1 MKTDNTGPGTRD
13 GGTMKSSKGT
23 TIAYWIFTSL
33 FILQIGFTAY
43 AQLFLPQVAQM
54 FTHLGFS
61 DAFRVALSFAKIVG
75 VIVLLAP
82 VPRWLKQA
90 AYAGFALTL
99 VAAVIAHLRA
109 GDDVSAWGWAAG
121 TFVLEALSYSFFVRG
136 ARRQSAAQPALG
148 EAYRAAP

>member
-1 MKTDNTGPGTRD
+1 
-13 GGTMKSSKGT
+13 MKSSKGT
-23 TIAYWIFTSL
+23 AIGYWIFTSL

-43 AQLFLPQVAQM
+43 AQLYLPQVAQM

-61 DAFRVALSFAKIVG
+61 DAFRVALSFAKIAG

-82 VPRWLKQA
+82 VPRWLKQS
-90 AYAGFALTL
+90 AYAGFAITL

-121 TFVLEALSYSFFVRG
+121 TFVLEALSYSFFTLRA
-136 ARRQSAAQPALG
+136 ARRQNAGHPALSG
-148 EAYRAAP
+148 HPHRAAP